1 MGTLGHLFQKKEQCS
16 SVTQYSFAS
25 ANYTK
30 NALPLIMGLGG
41 LAMGFFSLGYL
52 LMLNREPQVLPY
64 IVTVDRQGSVLA
76 SDTLKSSQSI
86 PEAALAA
93 FMCEFTEKVF
103 SICKDGDLQREYIR
117 KAYSMVDLESP
128 ARRYL
133 DGYYNDSQL
142 FRAGTNSLSSV
153 KIESVSRL
161 SDNSFQVDYTVISQR
176 FDESSEKHFKTVL
189 SYKIGSISF
198 ENVEELRLNPLS
210 VLIYE
215 IKTSRKLVKEINHA

>member
-1 MGTLGHLFQKKEQCS
+1 MGTLRHLFQKKVQRA
-16 SVTQYSFAS
+16 SVTQYSIAS

-30 NALPLIMGLGG
+30 NALPLILGLGG
-41 LAMGFFSLGYL
+41 LAMGFFCLGYL

-64 IVTVDRQGSVLA
+64 IVSVDRQGSVLA
-76 SDTLKSSQSI
+76 SEVLKPSQSI
-86 PEAALAA
+86 PETALAA

-103 SICKDGDLQREYIR
+103 SICQDGDLQREYIR
-117 KAYSMVDLESP
+117 KIYSMVDLESP

-133 DGYYNDSQL
+133 DEYYNDSQL
-142 FRAGTNSLSSV
+142 FRTGANTLSSV
-153 KIESVSRL
+153 KIDSVSRL

-176 FDESSEKHFKTVL
+176 FDESTEKHFKTVL
-189 SYKIGSISF
+189 SYRIGNISF

-215 IKTSRKLVKEINHA
+215 IKTSKKLVKEMNHA